1 MKEKL
6 AKKSN
11 KEKRTVT
18 LKDLKP
24 TKDAKGAAA
33 SRLFRIPWR

>member
-1 MKEKL
+1 MKEKS
-6 AKKSN
+6 AKESN
-11 KEKRTVT
+11 KEKRTVK

-33 SRLFRIPWR
+33 SRLFRTPRR